1 MDYLMVTNNATGEA
15 QLMSLEEAERVTQI
29 DAHEIEW
36 AIEAFGVCELLDCTI
51 TDTRPAEEI
60 AAA

>member
-1 MDYLMVTNNATGEA
+1 MDYLMVTDNATGE
-15 QLMSLEEAERVTQI
+15 QRLMSLEEAERVTQI

-36 AIEAFGVCELLDCTI
+36 AIEEFGVCESLDYTI
-51 TDTRPAEEI
+51 VDTRPAEDI